1 MVGLIRLVR
10 VLLVLLLALF
20 TLSGVIGIASPDTGV
35 VEKVVLAAM
44 VVACFVAAAKLSTLA
59 TTLEGRLRHH

>member
-20 TLSGVIGIASPDTGV
+20 TLSGVIGIASPDTGAL
-35 VEKVVLAAM
+35 EKAVLAAM
-44 VVACFVAAAKLSTLA
+44 VVACFVAAAKLSALA
-59 TTLEGRLRHH
+59 ASLEGRVRRH

>member
-20 TLSGVIGIASPDTGV
+20 TLSGVIGIASPDTGAL
-35 VEKVVLAAM
+35 EKGVLAAM

-59 TTLEGRLRHH
+59 SCLEGRVRHH